1 VSDIGPQLVALNPMD
16 AQADHHAIVQL
27 GDTASSNSILYEIIV
42 SVRTPCLSLVCAP
55 RLSMTTAPA
64 EAPTITEPISGN
76 PHFFPMNWNITIA
89 AVIVIDLAAV
99 GFTLYSA
106 EVTTL

>member
-1 VSDIGPQLVALNPMD
+1 
-16 AQADHHAIVQL
+16 
-27 GDTASSNSILYEIIV
+27 
-42 SVRTPCLSLVCAP
+42 
-55 RLSMTTAPA
+55 MTTAPA

-89 AVIVIDLAAV
+89 AVIVIGLAAV

-106 EVTTL
+106 EVTTHMTQPVHQAPNELATKPGP